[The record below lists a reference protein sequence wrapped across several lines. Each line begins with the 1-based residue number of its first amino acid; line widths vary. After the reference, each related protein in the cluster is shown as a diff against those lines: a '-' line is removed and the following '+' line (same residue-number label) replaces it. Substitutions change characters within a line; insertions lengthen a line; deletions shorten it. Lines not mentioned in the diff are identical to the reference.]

1 MIRNETS
8 PFRGIE
14 RVFYD
19 RRPVLPVGDDVNPA
33 PSLPAESGKQASLE
47 QLFPDK
53 SLNSEMVQHLDQ
65 RLRDKRLLMPGFY
78 SEAAAGTRDALAQLQ
93 PNNGEA
99 RALLDAAL
107 TLLNEE
113 VTSRDILDAYRLALR
128 EV

>member
-19 RRPVLPVGDDVNPA
+19 RRPVIPA
-33 PSLPAESGKQASLE
+33 ADETHRGPSLPAETGKQASL
-47 QLFPDK
+47 QHLFPDT

-78 SEAAAGTRDALAQLQ
+78 SEAAAGTRDALAQLN
-93 PNNGEA
+93 PETEEA
-99 RALLDAAL
+99 RAVLDAAL
-107 TLLNEE
+107 NLLNDE
-113 VTSRDILDAYRLALR
+113 VADRDILDAYRLALR